1 MKEVDFKGRSL
12 EAIREF
18 SDRAKNEAGFQ
29 LDRVQRGLDPTNWKP
44 LAIVGNGAKE
54 IRISEEG
61 QYRVIYVANIG
72 NKIIVLHAFSKK
84 TQKTLQSDI
93 DIAKRAYKE
102 AVSRSKQ
109 DG

>member
-1 MKEVDFKGRSL
+1 MKGVDFKGRSL

-18 SDRAKNEAGFQ
+18 PDRAKNEAGFQ

-44 LAIVGNGAKE
+44 IATVGKGVKE

-72 NKIIVLHAFSKK
+72 SKIVVLHAFSKK

-93 DIAKRAYKE
+93 DTAKRAYKE